1 MADPRK
7 TMMTIADAVMAGDYK
22 NKAEVITALGE
33 LKMDLA
39 PRFTKDAPEE
49 AGYYWYRESNGSTII
64 VEVLYDNNSWMVRML
79 PSDLDIFSCPM
90 VSMPLCSQYL
100 T

>member
-1 MADPRK
+1 
-7 TMMTIADAVMAGDYK
+7 MMTIADAVMAGDYK

-64 VEVLYDNNSWMVRML
+64 VEVLYDNNSWMVRM
-79 PSDLDIFSCPM
+79 PGG
-90 VSMPLCSQYL
+90 SMFERSNLSQGEWSQIAYPED
-100 T
+100 